1 MSSLWHARLTSAFL
15 CLFLASPAQALDQDI
30 KDLMQEL
37 LRGMAAIQEGILMDD
52 YTKIATNAEAIVYH
66 RGPNADARLAI
77 SNELG
82 IEVPTFQI
90 LNDSVRRK
98 ARTLKQAAEDN
109 DQKDVLNA
117 YNELT
122 KACTRCHNN
131 YRKRLRRIN

>member
-1 MSSLWHARLTSAFL
+1 MNSLWHTRLTSAFL

-30 KDLMQEL
+30 KELMQEL
-37 LRGMAAIQEGILMDD
+37 LQGMAAIQAGILMDD
-52 YTKIATNAEAIVYH
+52 YRKIATNAEAIVYH
-66 RGPNADARLAI
+66 RGPNADARMAI

-82 IEVPTFQI
+82 MEARTFQI

-98 ARTLKQAAEDN
+98 ARTLKQAAEDA
-109 DQKDVLNA
+109 DQEDVLDA

-122 KACTRCHNN
+122 KACTHCHNS